1 LPHGLATPRKSQRI
15 KGAYYLGGWHKRTI
29 DSQAAA
35 RTIIK
40 TNPGINVADRV
51 EEINQILD
59 QASQRC
65 LKLIASGHK
74 KVVLKKPVA
83 RREDLKTLGDRI
95 GEIFANGFWIAGV
108 LVKH

>member
-1 LPHGLATPRKSQRI
+1 M
-15 KGAYYLGGWHKRTI
+15 GGWHKRTI

-40 TNPGINVADRV
+40 TNPGISVADRV

-83 RREDLKTLGDRI
+83 RREDLKILGDRI
-95 GEIFANGFWIAGV
+95 GEIFANGF
-108 LVKH
+108 